1 MLISTHMQDM
11 KEVTQDIHYENFRAQ
26 CISQMHVALK
36 ERNKLR
42 RDSISLS
49 DTRTPVVSSLTTDDP
64 GKLLEQKDEEVRNI
78 FYGIVTLIGSVCW

>member
-1 MLISTHMQDM
+1 MQDM

-42 RDSISLS
+42 RDSVSLPE
-49 DTRTPVVSSLTTDDP
+49 TRGGVQPPPAGQGADP
-64 GKLLEQKDEEVRNI
+64 SKLLEEKDEEV
-78 FYGIVTLIGSVCW
+78 TIGKLRRMGKG